1 MVMSI
6 ISVFWLCAELIV
18 DNSSHKE
25 EIKKLDE
32 KYKILALLSGLNVVC
47 DNIEKKERSDDLY
60 LMVLDI
66 KDRILKLSAFG
77 KGQLEMAKTYIK
89 A

>member
-18 DNSSHKE
+18 DNNSHKE

-47 DNIEKKERSDDLY
+47 DNIEKKK
-60 LMVLDI
+60 
-66 KDRILKLSAFG
+66 KDPMIYILWC
-77 KGQLEMAKTYIK
+77 
-89 A
+89 

>member
-18 DNSSHKE
+18 DNNSHKE

-47 DNIEKKERSDDLY
+47 DNIEKKRK
-60 LMVLDI
+60 I
-66 KDRILKLSAFG
+66 R
-77 KGQLEMAKTYIK
+77 
-89 A
+89 